1 MLKYM
6 EEKGVIDMI
15 RSPPKY
21 PRLVESEEITLMIG
35 RAVIQTEARREQ
47 LLKVSHSGDHAS
59 IRSLE
64 VDVADVR
71 EAPKSSKNRS
81 RSPKRGG
88 RGKSGGPS

>member
-6 EEKGVIDMI
+6 KDHGVVNTI

-21 PRLVESEEITLMIG
+21 PRLIEPEEIKLMIG

-47 LLKVSHSGDHAS
+47 LLKVKTSEDNVSMSNIEVEVGVKEAS
-59 IRSLE
+59 T
-64 VDVADVR
+64 
-71 EAPKSSKNRS
+71 PKNKSKS

-88 RGKSGGPS
+88 RGKSGSH